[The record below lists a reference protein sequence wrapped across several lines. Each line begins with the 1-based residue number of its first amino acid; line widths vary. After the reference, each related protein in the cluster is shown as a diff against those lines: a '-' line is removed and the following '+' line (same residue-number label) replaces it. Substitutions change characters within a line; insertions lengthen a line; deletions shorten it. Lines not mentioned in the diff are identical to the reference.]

1 MELIFKRDFK
11 KDIEK
16 ISDKKILT
24 KLKKILSQLERVDSL
39 NNIGR
44 NRYKT
49 FERS

>member
-1 MELIFKRDFK
+1 MELIFKRDFE

-39 NNIGR
+39 N
-44 NRYKT
+44 KL
-49 FERS
+49 